1 MGPAGEGRS
10 APFRAPFHDGGGAI
24 GFGINPDGLDANLRQ
39 GPLQFHMQK
48 PVIEPGTFNLY
59 AFRQHKGALELA
71 SGDAAMQENP
81 AFRIILLPAPDDQLI
96 VFLLDLQIIHGEPG
110 HRQRDAQPVIA
121 DLFDVVGR
129 VALGIL
135 AISLGY

>member
-1 MGPAGEGRS
+1 MGHS
-10 APFRAPFHDGGGAI
+10 APFGAPFHDGGGAI
-24 GFGINPDGLDANLRQ
+24 GFGINADGLDANLRQ

-48 PVIEPGTFNLY
+48 AVIQPGTFDIY
-59 AFRQHKGALELA
+59 AFCQHKGALELA
-71 SGDAAMQENP
+71 GGDAAMQENP
-81 AFRIILLPAPDDQLI
+81 TLRIILLSPADDQLI
-96 VFLLDLQIIHGEPG
+96 VFLRDLQIIHGKPG
-110 HRQRDAQPVIA
+110 HRQRNAQPVIA